1 MKKFVNSIPFLSRKS
16 SFGGDKSQH
25 RNVDSSGEGGS
36 YKTTFTYTK
45 NTCAL
50 SWWEPICLLEEG
62 SISDIHLVRR
72 RDRFVNVKYK
82 DKRDV
87 MDLAKRRRDSKTKGE
102 VKSDELYVLKSIMK
116 NHIGNEQVLDEMRSE
131 ILTMSKLSHPNI
143 CRIVEAYE
151 RRRHIYLVMEF
162 CSGGNLAGR
171 IPMTEVKAANVT
183 EKILSVVKYLHDNGV
198 AHRDI
203 KLENIMFDS
212 NETIKLIDFG
222 LANAYLNDD
231 FKNMTDKVGT
241 LYSMAP
247 EVLMESYDQRCDLWS
262 VGVVTYLLL
271 SGIQPFWGPKKSMPW
286 SERRLEMIARIKR
299 CEYASMNSYAWENI
313 SEQAKSFVK
322 SLLKLNPDDR
332 PSPEEALN
340 SEWIRTTANFDLSE
354 HSACDVQVEPKP
366 VLRHRFVQVLSTKLS
381 EGEILGFRAFLENND
396 EEGDGLISI
405 ADLFRSLDEVSEGME
420 GLSKENVKFIFYG
433 VDATGGRLDETM
445 KLNYIDLMV
454 DVLVAKGR
462 NLVEEFAAALD
473 ANADE
478 SRMISVTDLQT
489 IFETIFPSEMSQ
501 DLWDGLCIK
510 SDNEKIVNTS
520 DILES
525 VTVSIARHHKR
536 TIHSN

>member
-1 MKKFVNSIPFLSRKS
+1 MKKFVSSIPFISKKS

-25 RNVDSSGEGGS
+25 GHVDRSGDDGS
-36 YKTTFTYTK
+36 YKKNFTYTK

-72 RDRFVNVKYK
+72 RERFVNVKYK

-87 MDLAKRRRDSKTKGE
+87 MDLAKRQRGSKTKDA
-102 VKSDELYVLKSIMK
+102 VKSEELYVLKSIMK
-116 NHIGNEQVLDEMRSE
+116 DHIGNEQVLDEMRSE

-143 CRIVEAYE
+143 CRIIEAYE

-171 IPMTEVKAANVT
+171 IPMTEIKAAHVT
-183 EKILSVVKYLHDNGV
+183 AKILSVVKYLHDNGV

-212 NETIKLIDFG
+212 KETIKLIDFG

-231 FKNMTDKVGT
+231 FKNMTEKVGT

-247 EVLMESYDQRCDLWS
+247 EVLNESYDQRCDLWS

-286 SERRLEMIARIKR
+286 AERRLEMIARIKR
-299 CEYASMNSYAWENI
+299 CEYASMNTYAWENI
-313 SEQAKSFVK
+313 SGKAKSFVK

-332 PSPEEALN
+332 PSPQEALN
-340 SEWIRTTANFDLSE
+340 SEWIRTMADSDISE
-354 HSACDVQVEPKP
+354 HSSCDVQVDLKP
-366 VLRHRFVQVLSTKLS
+366 VLRNRLVQILSTKLS
-381 EGEILGFRAFLENND
+381 ESEILGFLAYLENND
-396 EEGDGLISI
+396 EEGDGLVSMS
-405 ADLFRSLDEVSEGME
+405 DLFRCLNEVSEGME
-420 GLSKENVKFIFYG
+420 GLSKEDVRNILHD
-433 VDATGGRLDETM
+433 VDSTGETFDETM

-454 DVLVAKGR
+454 DVLVGKGR
-462 NLVEEFAAALD
+462 NLVEAFAAALD
-473 ANADE
+473 AKSDE
-478 SRMISVTDLQT
+478 SRMISVPALRT
-489 IFETIFPSEMSQ
+489 IFDEIFPLEMSE
-501 DLWDGLCIK
+501 DLWDDLCLK
-510 SDNEKIVNTS
+510 SDNETMVNTS
-520 DILES
+520 NVLES